1 MLQIRR
7 NVFET
12 NSSSTHSIT
21 ITKPI
26 REKAK
31 RIPRNYKHLYMVS
44 EIGEVC
50 GGECEYALNSFFDEV
65 DKLRFVVNMIATVYD
80 HSRYYNNNE
89 YKKDFETLINKEL
102 FVWLKEV
109 VREETGTEITFE
121 RPYSEYYPYFDTVY
135 SEYDE
140 IEDLLALEMNSGEY
154 DKEKFKN
161 RIKEIIFD
169 KDIAVYNENCPYGME
184 EASVRRK
191 I

>member
-1 MLQIRR
+1 MIQIRR

-21 ITKPI
+21 ISKYVPPE
-26 REKAK
+26 RKM
-31 RIPRNYKHLYMVS
+31 IPRNFEGNYWIS
-44 EIGEVC
+44 EYGEVV
-50 GGECEYALNSFFDEV
+50 GGECEYALNSFLDEV

-80 HSRYYNNNE
+80 RSRYYEEDDDN
-89 YKKDFETLINKEL
+89 KGFETLINKEL
-102 FVWLKEV
+102 FVWLKETIQ
-109 VREETGTEITFE
+109 EETGTEITFE
-121 RPYSEYYPYFDTVY
+121 KPYSEYYPYFDTVY

-184 EASVRRK
+184 EASIRRK